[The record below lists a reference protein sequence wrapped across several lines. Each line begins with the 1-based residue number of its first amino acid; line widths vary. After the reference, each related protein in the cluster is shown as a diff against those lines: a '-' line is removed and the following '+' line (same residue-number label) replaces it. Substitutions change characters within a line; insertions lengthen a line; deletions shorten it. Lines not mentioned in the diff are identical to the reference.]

1 MHKPLDD
8 SAPDLERLTSQ
19 VKELERRVSLLEQSQ
34 ETASAYPYEPE
45 IRAANLPLPES
56 ETSSARPAGA
66 IRVVGQSI
74 LGIAGAYLLRAAA
87 ESGSFPPLAVVA
99 VALAY
104 AGGWLVGATR
114 VRADVRFASTAYG
127 ITAALILSPMLWE
140 VTVRFKFLSVAA
152 TAAALVAFVVLASIL
167 AWRRKLAPVVWIATS
182 SAVITTLALLIATR
196 DLVPLTSA
204 LLVIA
209 LATELAACRDHWL
222 GLRPVAAMA
231 ANIAVWVLLDVAARQ
246 QSISLEYKL
255 IPSAV
260 VLLLLSALF
269 VIYSAS
275 VVFRSR
281 ILRRTI
287 TFFENAQLAAA
298 SLLLV
303 VGVLRVGN
311 EALAAELGIFFLLV
325 AAGCY
330 WAAFAWFDRVKE
342 RRNYHVFASWS
353 AAFFLAG
360 SLLSFQPTVLALF
373 LSLAAIVAT
382 FAGVRTGNLTIRFH
396 GMTYLAAAAFFSGLL
411 GYAGHALLGV
421 LPSAANWVFWMGAA
435 SAVVCYMLGGNSAT
449 EQWYQRL
456 PRFLPAALAVYAAV
470 ALAVVAMDSL
480 TKGAAVPAAAARL
493 AVIRTFVT
501 CVAALAL
508 GFSGARWRRVEL
520 TWIAYLA
527 IAFVTVKLL
536 FEDLRCGS
544 AGAFAVSLIVYA
556 AVWILGPRL
565 MRSGLRRA

>member
-1 MHKPLDD
+1 
-8 SAPDLERLTSQ
+8 
-19 VKELERRVSLLEQSQ
+19 
-34 ETASAYPYEPE
+34 
-45 IRAANLPLPES
+45 
-56 ETSSARPAGA
+56 
-66 IRVVGQSI
+66 
-74 LGIAGAYLLRAAA
+74 
-87 ESGSFPPLAVVA
+87 
-99 VALAY
+99 
-104 AGGWLVGATR
+104 
-114 VRADVRFASTAYG
+114 
-127 ITAALILSPMLWE
+127 
-140 VTVRFKFLSVAA
+140 
-152 TAAALVAFVVLASIL
+152 
-167 AWRRKLAPVVWIATS
+167 
-182 SAVITTLALLIATR
+182 
-196 DLVPLTSA
+196 
-204 LLVIA
+204 
-209 LATELAACRDHWL
+209 
-222 GLRPVAAMA
+222 MA

-281 ILRRTI
+281 VLRRTI
-287 TFFENAQLAAA
+287 TFFENVQLAAA
-298 SLLLV
+298 SMLLV

-311 EALAAELGIFFLLV
+311 AAEAAVLGIFFLLV

-342 RRNYHVFASWS
+342 RRNYHVFATWS

-360 SLLSFQPTVLALF
+360 SLLSFRPTVLALF

-411 GYAGHALLGV
+411 GYAGHALFGV
-421 LPSAANWVFWMGAA
+421 LPSAPNWVFWMAAA
-435 SAVVCYMLGGNSAT
+435 SAVVCYMLGGSSAT

-456 PRFLPAALAVYAAV
+456 PRFLSAALAVCAAV

-480 TKGAAVPAAAARL
+480 TMGAAVPAAAARL

-501 CVAALAL
+501 CVAALVL
-508 GFSGARWRRVEL
+508 GFSGTHWRRVEL